1 MKLQIHVD
9 VREKDLIDLFKS
21 YTEITIIEKALLI
34 GDIIIYDD
42 EKELIIFERKTIKY
56 LAASIKDGRYQEQS
70 LRLDSTELHNHNIF
84 YIIEGSLTTLPSKYK
99 INKQT
104 ILSSMIS
111 LCYYKGFS
119 LLRTN
124 SVLETCELIMQFVKK
139 IEKMDKVGIYDLVN
153 LNNTNESENNY
164 INVIKREKKSNIT
177 PDNINILFLCQIP
190 SVSTTSAKAIMEHFG
205 TMYNLTNALLENK
218 ECLKDMTYMCGKK
231 ERKISKKVIENITNY
246 LCK

>member
-42 EKELIIFERKTIKY
+42 EKELIIFERKTIKD

-124 SVLETCELIMQFVKK
+124 SVLETCELIMQFVKS
-139 IEKMDKVGIYDLVN
+139 IG
-153 LNNTNESENNY
+153 
-164 INVIKREKKSNIT
+164 
-177 PDNINILFLCQIP
+177 
-190 SVSTTSAKAIMEHFG
+190 AISGLPHG
-205 TMYNLTNALLENK
+205 P
-218 ECLKDMTYMCGKK
+218 
-231 ERKISKKVIENITNY
+231 
-246 LCK
+246 